1 MALLFSCISGA
12 DVRETAWKVGSG
24 ALKESEACATAAFLR
39 CEIVPEENEQDSSL
53 LVWCIRKHPHSSPVS
68 ANCAGMTRDLT

>member
-24 ALKESEACATAAFLR
+24 ALKESEACATQHFCDARLSLRKMNKIRLYSSGAFESIPTVLP
-39 CEIVPEENEQDSSL
+39 CPQIVLE
-53 LVWCIRKHPHSSPVS
+53 
-68 ANCAGMTRDLT
+68 

>member
-24 ALKESEACATAAFLR
+24 ALKESEACATASIFA
-39 CEIVPEENEQDSSL
+39 
-53 LVWCIRKHPHSSPVS
+53 
-68 ANCAGMTRDLT
+68 MRDCL

>member
-24 ALKESEACATAAFLR
+24 ALKESEACAT
-39 CEIVPEENEQDSSL
+39 
-53 LVWCIRKHPHSSPVS
+53 VS
-68 ANCAGMTRDLT
+68 IFAMRDCP